1 MSNVDKWLRN
11 KNVVRVFSVLLGIL
25 LWVAVQNDMQGS
37 VDLTNA
43 SSTKERTISNV
54 SIRFVGLDENA
65 YSLVT
70 SSNHHVT
77 VKLSGKQNPVTKF
90 NLADGN
96 SRIVADLTN
105 VKVGKRKVFLEAR
118 GYPDDIDVDIQ
129 PNYIIVQIERLI
141 EKEMP
146 LSLTVMGQPA
156 EGFVVGD
163 TKADP
168 NYVVI
173 SGLQSRINKV
183 VRVVASVD
191 VTDANQTVS
200 NEYVLS
206 AMDNAGAVVKV
217 DIKPAKVKIDTA
229 IVTSP
234 TVSTPP
240 PTTESSNNQ

>member
-1 MSNVDKWLRN
+1 MDKWLRN

-37 VDLTNA
+37 VDLTSA

-65 YSLVT
+65 YSLVS

-77 VKLSGKQNPVTKF
+77 VKLSGKQDAVTKF

-129 PNYIIVQIERLI
+129 PNYITLQIERLI

-146 LSLTVMGQPA
+146 LSLTVTGQPA

-183 VRVVASVD
+183 MRVVATVD
-191 VTDANQTVS
+191 VSEANQMVT

-206 AMDNAGAVVKV
+206 ALDNTGTAVKV
-217 DIKPAKVKIDTA
+217 DIKPNKVKIETA
-229 IVTSP
+229 IVTMPIESIAP
-234 TVSTPP
+234 SA
-240 PTTESSNNQ
+240 TESSNNQ

>member
-1 MSNVDKWLRN
+1 VSSVDKWLRN

-25 LWVAVQNDMQGS
+25 LWVVVQNDMQGS
-37 VDLTNA
+37 VDLTKA
-43 SSTKERTISNV
+43 SSSKERTISNV

-65 YSLVT
+65 YSLIN
-70 SSNHHVT
+70 SSNQHVT
-77 VKLSGKQNPVTKF
+77 VKLSGKQSAVNKF

-129 PNYIIVQIERLI
+129 PNYITIQIERLV

-146 LSLTVMGQPA
+146 LSLTVTGQPA

-163 TKADP
+163 SKADP

-183 VRVVASVD
+183 VRVVATVD
-191 VTDANQTVS
+191 VTDSNQTVS
-200 NEYVLS
+200 NDYVLS
-206 AMDNAGAVVKV
+206 AVDNTGAAVKV
-217 DIKPAKVKIDTA
+217 DIKPTKVKIETD
-229 IVTSP
+229 IVTTP
-234 TVSTPP
+234 TESTTPP
-240 PTTESSNNQ
+240 ATESSNNQ

>member
-1 MSNVDKWLRN
+1 VDKWLRN

-54 SIRFVGLDENA
+54 AIRFVGLDENA
-65 YSLVT
+65 YSLVN

-129 PNYIIVQIERLI
+129 PNYITVQIERLI

-146 LSLTVMGQPA
+146 LSLTITGQPS
-156 EGFVVGD
+156 EGFVIGD
-163 TKADP
+163 TKVDP

-183 VRVVASVD
+183 ERVVANVD
-191 VTDANQTVS
+191 VTNANQTVS
-200 NEYVLS
+200 KEYVLS
-206 AMDNAGAVVKV
+206 ALDRSGAAVKV

-229 IVTSP
+229 IVTTPLES
-234 TVSTPP
+234 TTPP
-240 PTTESSNNQ
+240 ATDSSN

>member
-54 SIRFVGLDENA
+54 AIRFVGLDENA
-65 YSLVT
+65 YSLVN

-129 PNYIIVQIERLI
+129 PNYITVQIERLI

-146 LSLTVMGQPA
+146 LSLTVTGQPA
-156 EGFVVGD
+156 EGFVIGD
-163 TKADP
+163 TKIDP

-173 SGLQSRINKV
+173 SGLQSRINNV
-183 VRVVASVD
+183 ERVVANVD
-191 VTDANQTVS
+191 VTNANQTVS
-200 NEYVLS
+200 KEYVLS
-206 AMDNAGAVVKV
+206 ALDRSGTTVKV

-229 IVTSP
+229 IVTTPLES
-234 TVSTPP
+234 TTPP
-240 PTTESSNNQ
+240 ATDSSN

>member
-1 MSNVDKWLRN
+1 VDKWLRN

-54 SIRFVGLDENA
+54 AIRFVGLDENA
-65 YSLVT
+65 YSLVN

-129 PNYIIVQIERLI
+129 PNYITVQIERLI

-146 LSLTVMGQPA
+146 LSLTVTGQPA
-156 EGFVVGD
+156 EGFVIGD
-163 TKADP
+163 TKIDP

-173 SGLQSRINKV
+173 SGLQSRINNV
-183 VRVVASVD
+183 ERVVANVD
-191 VTDANQTVS
+191 VTNANQTVS
-200 NEYVLS
+200 KEYVLS
-206 AMDNAGAVVKV
+206 ALDRSGTTVKV

-229 IVTSP
+229 IVTTPLES
-234 TVSTPP
+234 TTPP
-240 PTTESSNNQ
+240 ATDSSN